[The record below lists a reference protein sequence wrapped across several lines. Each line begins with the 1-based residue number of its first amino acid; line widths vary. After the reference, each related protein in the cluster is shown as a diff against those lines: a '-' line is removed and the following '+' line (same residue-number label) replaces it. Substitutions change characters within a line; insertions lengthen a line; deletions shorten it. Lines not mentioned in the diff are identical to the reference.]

1 MMEDKRI
8 YGFEWSNQESM
19 GGGVEP
25 MMAEVEQAMRAAEDE
40 WC

>member
-19 GGGVEP
+19 GRGVES
-25 MMAEVEQAMRAAEDE
+25 MMAEVE
-40 WC
+40 